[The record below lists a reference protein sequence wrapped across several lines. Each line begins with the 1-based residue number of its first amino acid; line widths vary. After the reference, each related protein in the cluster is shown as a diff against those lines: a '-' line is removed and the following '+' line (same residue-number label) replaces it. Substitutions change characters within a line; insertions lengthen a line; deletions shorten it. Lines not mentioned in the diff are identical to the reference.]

1 MFPLTKGVNKQ
12 SFKCGS
18 LDQLMKLNDDFQKM
32 ELQVDG
38 ACKRVEKQYFD
49 LCAEMNVEPAV
60 KVKMLTGQGNQH
72 KDVSVQEYL
81 ADFKWDGVHFQQ
93 EKNLEF
99 LGHFIQKKVKGAEE
113 KVKQNNDKMNQLKTH
128 LSSLTK
134 KKGANMTQS
143 DLADFVYENRNT
155 IKAQQFVNTHYQ
167 KDEPQ
172 MMTTMLVVVNQK
184 KEQQF
189 RESYESI
196 LISFNESDMESWTK
210 KARANLHNDM
220 WEKVE
225 KEEIDK
231 AKKAADERP
240 EDAEGKKPAPVMP
253 TRDQLELIIKPMVD
267 ETLEQLVQTRK
278 KEIYVKPGAV
288 PKSLTDLKVGDADGN
303 QLYAVVC
310 IREDIGDYMKVVR
323 K

>member
-1 MFPLTKGVNKQ
+1 
-12 SFKCGS
+12 
-18 LDQLMKLNDDFQKM
+18 
-32 ELQVDG
+32 
-38 ACKRVEKQYFD
+38 
-49 LCAEMNVEPAV
+49 MNAEPAV

-72 KDVSVQEYL
+72 KDVTVQEYL

-99 LGHFIQKKVKGAEE
+99 LGHFIQKQVKGAEE
-113 KVKQNNDKMNQLKTH
+113 KVKQNNDKMNQLKSH

-189 RESYESI
+189 RESYEGM

-210 KARANLHNDM
+210 KTRANLHNDM

-225 KEEIDK
+225 KEENDK
-231 AKKAADERP
+231 ARKAADERP

-253 TRDQLELIIKPMVD
+253 TRDQLE
-267 ETLEQLVQTRK
+267 
-278 KEIYVKPGAV
+278 
-288 PKSLTDLKVGDADGN
+288 
-303 QLYAVVC
+303 
-310 IREDIGDYMKVVR
+310 
-323 K
+323 

>member
-99 LGHFIQKKVKGAEE
+99 LGHFIQKQVKGAEE

-155 IKAQQFVNTHYQ
+155 IKAQ
-167 KDEPQ
+167 
-172 MMTTMLVVVNQK
+172 
-184 KEQQF
+184 
-189 RESYESI
+189 
-196 LISFNESDMESWTK
+196 
-210 KARANLHNDM
+210 
-220 WEKVE
+220 
-225 KEEIDK
+225 
-231 AKKAADERP
+231 
-240 EDAEGKKPAPVMP
+240 
-253 TRDQLELIIKPMVD
+253 
-267 ETLEQLVQTRK
+267 
-278 KEIYVKPGAV
+278 
-288 PKSLTDLKVGDADGN
+288 
-303 QLYAVVC
+303 
-310 IREDIGDYMKVVR
+310 
-323 K
+323 